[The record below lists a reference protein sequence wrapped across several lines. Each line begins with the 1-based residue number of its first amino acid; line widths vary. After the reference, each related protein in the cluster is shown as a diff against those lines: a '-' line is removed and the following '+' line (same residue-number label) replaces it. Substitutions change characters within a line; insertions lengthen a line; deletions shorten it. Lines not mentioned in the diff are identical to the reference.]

1 MVPYFPKI
9 IANKGMYLY
18 LGALAAVSLVFIRH
32 SMGIEFILIGIMWVV
47 GFFKFSSMASQKWK
61 DIPARTFTRNI
72 FLTALALRIAWAIF
86 SYHFF
91 IAKTGQP
98 FEFEAADALLYYW
111 WGVGFQHTSLSDM
124 WKALFIDV
132 AAVSDSGYAFFLGL
146 VNKVTGPSILIQ
158 RFVLG
163 TLSAFTCVLLYHLAK
178 RNVGEEAGRMASV
191 FACFFPNLI
200 YYCGL
205 HMKETYMIFIIVAF
219 LERTDYLIRN
229 KKHMWLNLA
238 LSILTVAI
246 MFTLRTVLGA
256 VAIFS
261 VASGLI
267 FTNAKIIG
275 KIRRYVL
282 IGWAVLAA
290 TTLAG
295 GVIMTEIEETW
306 EDRDNNQEQKRTMQ
320 VNKGV
325 EWAQYATTTVMA
337 PMIFVLPFPT
347 MVDVDRQYNQQIISG
362 GNFVRNFLG
371 GFVLVALFSALFVTK
386 NWRNLSLIGSFVV
399 AYLGIIASSGYAN
412 AERFLLPGV
421 PVLLIMAAYGVSIL
435 NAKYYR
441 FIKIWYYVVPILA
454 FAWAFFKL
462 GSRGIF

>member
-1 MVPYFPKI
+1 
-9 IANKGMYLY
+9 
-18 LGALAAVSLVFIRH
+18 
-32 SMGIEFILIGIMWVV
+32 
-47 GFFKFSSMASQKWK
+47 
-61 DIPARTFTRNI
+61 
-72 FLTALALRIAWAIF
+72 
-86 SYHFF
+86 
-91 IAKTGQP
+91 
-98 FEFEAADALLYYW
+98 
-111 WGVGFQHTSLSDM
+111 
-124 WKALFIDV
+124 
-132 AAVSDSGYAFFLGL
+132 
-146 VNKVTGPSILIQ
+146 
-158 RFVLG
+158 
-163 TLSAFTCVLLYHLAK
+163 
-178 RNVGEEAGRMASV
+178 
-191 FACFFPNLI
+191 
-200 YYCGL
+200 
-205 HMKETYMIFIIVAF
+205 MIFIIVAF